1 MKYSILLFGVS
12 EQNAYAHVETE
23 LFVLEFIKNL
33 QICKSTSPRGGGSP
47 PSYLRG
53 VFVGGEKGIVVK
65 KLEKTDLGENTLHK

>member
-33 QICKSTSPRGGGSP
+33 QICKSASPRGGGSP

-53 VFVGGEKGIVVK
+53 VFVGDEKGIVVK